1 MLIFERENQVN
12 PPESLTQSYFKK
24 LLTPRNPVEFKIGWR
39 NWKSENIQASE
50 MGKCGKKKKLSEAV
64 Q

>member
-39 NWKSENIQASE
+39 N
-50 MGKCGKKKKLSEAV
+50 
-64 Q
+64 